1 MPYAAGRV
9 FHDADSHV
17 MEPADWLV
25 PFADDA
31 WKDRLLR
38 KDPPST
44 RPPEPVREK
53 VIEGLIAG
61 PKGRL
66 AYGAHDPA
74 ERVHALNELGFASQL
89 VFPTSALRPFR
100 TSKDR
105 DVLYAGARAANRAM
119 AAFCGDPRLL
129 GVAYV
134 PLDDPG
140 RALEEAQEA
149 IRLGCRAIWVPSTPA
164 GDKSPGH
171 PDLDSFWAL
180 LAAKNIPFVLH
191 IGAGS
196 RTLPQEYV
204 DNGKPKSPDLHGGG
218 ENLRFKD
225 YVALPHSAEMFL
237 SALIYDGLLD
247 RQPELRGGIIE
258 YGAYWV
264 PGFLRQMDMGARSFG
279 RTDPYLQ
286 KLSAKPSEIIRR
298 QVKFTPFPGE
308 DAGYLIRDSG
318 ADLYM
323 FSSDYPHPEGTNDPI
338 ARFERTF
345 EGLTDDDKDRFYR
358 ANFEEMMGGALA
370 ARPREDA

>member
-9 FHDADSHV
+9 FHDADSHI

-25 PFADDA
+25 PFAEGDM
-31 WKDRLLR
+31 KDRLLR
-38 KDPPST
+38 REAPST
-44 RPPEPVREK
+44 RPPVSPPKEK

-61 PKGRL
+61 PKGRF
-66 AYGAHDPA
+66 AYGACDPV
-74 ERVHALNELGFASQL
+74 ERIRALDELGFASQL
-89 VFPTSALRPFR
+89 VFPTSALAPFR
-100 TSKDR
+100 TSSDL
-105 DVLYAGARAANRAM
+105 DVLYSGARAANRAM
-119 AAFCGDPRLL
+119 ADFCRDPRLL
-129 GVAYV
+129 GVAFV
-134 PLDDPG
+134 PLDDPA

-149 IRLGCRAIWVPSTPA
+149 IRLGCRAIWTPSSPA
-164 GDKSPGH
+164 GERSPGH
-171 PDLDSFWAL
+171 PDLDPFWSL
-180 LAAKNIPFVLH
+180 LASTGTPFVLH

-196 RTLPQEYV
+196 RTLPQAYV
-204 DNGKPKSPDLHGGG
+204 NNGRPRAPDLHGGG

-237 SALIYDGLLD
+237 GALVYDGLLD
-247 RQPELRGGIIE
+247 RLPDLRGGVIE

-286 KLSAKPSEIIRR
+286 GLSAKPSEIIRR

-345 EGLTDDDKDRFYR
+345 EGLGETEKDRFYR
-358 ANFEEMMGGALA
+358 TNFEDMMGIRVEQGAVQ
-370 ARPREDA
+370 

>member
-9 FHDADSHV
+9 IHDADSHV

-25 PFADDA
+25 AFADEPYRE
-31 WKDRLLR
+31 RLLR
-38 KDPPST
+38 REGVASQKPP
-44 RPPEPVREK
+44 PEK

-61 PKGRL
+61 PKGRF
-66 AYGAHDPA
+66 AYGANDPA
-74 ERVHALNELGFASQL
+74 ERTRALDELGFASQL
-89 VFPTSALRPFR
+89 VFPTFGLGPFR
-100 TSKDR
+100 TSTHL
-105 DVLYAGARAANRAM
+105 DVVYAGARAANRAM
-119 AAFCGDPRLL
+119 AAFCADPRLI

-149 IRLGCRAIWVPSTPA
+149 VRLGCGAIWTPSSPA

-171 PDLDSFWAL
+171 PALDPFWTF
-180 LAAKNIPFVLH
+180 LADKQIPFVLH

-196 RTLPQEYV
+196 RVLPPEYIN
-204 DNGKPKSPDLHGGG
+204 NGKPRAPDLHGGG

-225 YVALPHSAEMFL
+225 YVVLPHSAEMFL
-237 SALIYDGLLD
+237 AALVYDGLFD
-247 RQPELRGGIIE
+247 RLPTLKGGVIE

-286 KLSAKPSEIIRR
+286 ALSAKPSEIIRR

-338 ARFERTF
+338 GRFERTF
-345 EGLTDDDKDRFYR
+345 EGLGEADRSLFY
-358 ANFEEMMGGALA
+358 AGNFEEMVGARA
-370 ARPREDA
+370 FAPA

>member
-25 PFADDA
+25 PFAEEA
-31 WKDRLLR
+31 MKDRLLR
-38 KDPPST
+38 RDPPST
-44 RPPEPVREK
+44 RPPVEAPKEK
-53 VIEGLIAG
+53 VIEGLIGG

-66 AYGAHDPA
+66 AYGAYDPQ
-74 ERVHALNELGFASQL
+74 ERIRALEELGFASQL

-100 TSKDR
+100 TSSDQE
-105 DVLYAGARAANRAM
+105 VLYAGARAANRAM

-129 GVAYV
+129 GVAFV
-134 PLDDPG
+134 PLDDPA

-149 IRLGCRAIWVPSTPA
+149 IALGCRAIWVPSSPA

-171 PDLDSFWAL
+171 PDLDPFWAL
-180 LAAKNIPFVLH
+180 LAAKRVPFVLH

-196 RTLPQEYV
+196 RTLPPAYV
-204 DNGKPKSPDLHGGG
+204 NNGKPKSPDLHGGG

-237 SALIYDGLLD
+237 GALVYDGLFD
-247 RQPELRGGIIE
+247 RQPELRGGVIE

-286 KLSAKPSEIIRR
+286 QLSAKPSEIIRR

-308 DAGYLIRDSG
+308 DTGYLIRDSG

-345 EGLTDDDKDRFYR
+345 EGVSDEQRDRFYR
-358 ANFEEMMGGALA
+358 ANFEEMMGLATQGAVQ
-370 ARPREDA
+370 

>member
-25 PFADDA
+25 PFADEPFKERLMRRDA
-31 WKDRLLR
+31 
-38 KDPPST
+38 PAASN
-44 RPPEPVREK
+44 RPTPEK
-53 VIEGLIAG
+53 VLEGLIAG
-61 PKGRL
+61 PKGRY
-66 AYGAHDPA
+66 AYGANDPA
-74 ERVHALNELGFASQL
+74 ERVRAIEELGFSSQL
-89 VFPTSALRPFR
+89 VFPTSGLRPFR
-100 TSKDR
+100 TSSDPA
-105 DVLYAGARAANRAM
+105 VLYAGTRAANRAM
-119 AAFCGDPRLL
+119 GAFCADTRLL

-134 PLDDPG
+134 PLNNPEQ
-140 RALEEAQEA
+140 AVIEAKEA
-149 IRLGCRAIWVPSTPA
+149 IALGCRAIWVPSTPA

-171 PDLDSFWAL
+171 PALDAFWAV
-180 LAAKNIPFVLH
+180 LAESKTPFVLH

-196 RTLPQEYV
+196 RTLPQEYT
-204 DNGKPKSPDLHGGG
+204 NFGKPRAPDLHGGG

-225 YVALPHSAEMFL
+225 YVVLPHSAEMFL
-237 SALIYDGLLD
+237 GALVYDGLFD
-247 RQPELRGGIIE
+247 RMPDLRGGVIE

-286 KLSAKPSEIIRR
+286 ALSAKPSEIIRR

-318 ADLYM
+318 AELYM

-338 ARFERTF
+338 GRFERTF
-345 EGLTDDDKDRFYR
+345 TDLGETERRQFYET
-358 ANFEEMMGGALA
+358 NFETMMSGRVPAMA
-370 ARPREDA
+370 